1 VNIRLSLR
9 VVISGRHRVRTFVS
23 SRRRWHF
30 GSFCTGRRIL
40 ARFIDKR
47 RARISFD
54 DKNAKDHTLL
64 ITACGFAKTAP
75 LNGKGRDAW
84 LCQPKAK

>member
-9 VVISGRHRVRTFVS
+9 LVIFGRHRVRALFHLGGAL
-23 SRRRWHF
+23 HF
-30 GSFCTGRRIL
+30 GPFCAGGRIL

-64 ITACGFAKTAP
+64 ITACGFAKW
-75 LNGKGRDAW
+75 RR
-84 LCQPKAK
+84 